1 MKRMADKSSE
11 APGAGR
17 NNRFIAANLSWPKQK
32 TKSKIRRVEPRN
44 SQPTVRPDARH
55 DLPRLFS
62 QDADFRCFVL
72 VCLPMTIITD
82 PRCTSY
88 ETPGHPERPARIR
101 DTVELLRTQTE
112 LSIDWAMPHAASDQV
127 IHRAHITR
135 HIHRLD
141 RPVDFDAD
149 TAYHDG
155 IGERARASVGA
166 SLAALDLALAGKPN
180 FSLMRP
186 PGHHATSTQAMG
198 FCYLNNIAIAA
209 LEAHA
214 RTGRRVAVFDFD
226 VHHGNGTEEILM
238 NRPGVAFYSIHQ
250 SPCYPG
256 TGQRNVGH
264 NCFNYPVAP
273 MTPREEYRRIL
284 RRALDNLLEFQP
296 EIIGVSAGFDAYA
309 HDPIAQETLE
319 LEDFHWLGKQLG
331 SLGLPL
337 FSLLEGGYSHDL
349 PELIFAYLKG
359 IAGK

>member
-1 MKRMADKSSE
+1 
-11 APGAGR
+11 
-17 NNRFIAANLSWPKQK
+17 
-32 TKSKIRRVEPRN
+32 
-44 SQPTVRPDARH
+44 
-55 DLPRLFS
+55 
-62 QDADFRCFVL
+62 
-72 VCLPMTIITD
+72 MTIITD

-101 DTVELLRTQTE
+101 DTVELLRAQTE
-112 LSIDWAMPHAASDQV
+112 LPVRWASPLAAPEPV
-127 IHRAHITR
+127 IHRAHVTR
-135 HIHRLD
+135 HIHRLES
-141 RPVDFDAD
+141 PMDFDAD

-155 IGERARASVGA
+155 IAERARASVGA
-166 SLAALDLALAGKPN
+166 GLAALDYALTGQPN

-198 FCYLNNIAIAA
+198 FCYFNNIAIAA

-214 RTGRRVAVFDFD
+214 RTGKRVAVYDFD

-256 TGQRNVGH
+256 TGNRNVGH

-273 MTPREEYRRIL
+273 MTPRKEYRRVL
-284 RRALDNLLEFQP
+284 QGALDNLLKFKP
-296 EIIGVSAGFDAYA
+296 DIIGVSAGFDAYVQ
-309 HDPIAQETLE
+309 DPIAQETLAV
-319 LEDFHWLGKQLG
+319 EDFHWLGQQLG
-331 SLGLPL
+331 GLGLPM
-337 FSLLEGGYSHDL
+337 FSLLEGGYSSDL

>member
-1 MKRMADKSSE
+1 
-11 APGAGR
+11 
-17 NNRFIAANLSWPKQK
+17 
-32 TKSKIRRVEPRN
+32 
-44 SQPTVRPDARH
+44 
-55 DLPRLFS
+55 
-62 QDADFRCFVL
+62 
-72 VCLPMTIITD
+72 MTIITD

-88 ETPGHPERPARIR
+88 ETPGHPERPARIL
-101 DTVELLRTQTE
+101 DTVELLKTQAE
-112 LSIDWAMPHAASDQV
+112 LPITWASPLAAPEHV
-127 IHRAHITR
+127 IHRAHVTR

-149 TAYHDG
+149 TAFHPG
-155 IGERARASVGA
+155 IGARARASAG
-166 SLAALDLALAGKPN
+166 AALKALECALAGQPS

-198 FCYLNNIAIAA
+198 FCYFNNIAIAA

-214 RTGRRVAVFDFD
+214 HSGKRVAIFDFD

-256 TGQRNVGH
+256 TGTHNVGR

-273 MTPREEYRRIL
+273 MTPREDYRRVL
-284 RRALDNLLEFQP
+284 QHALDDLFAFKP
-296 EIIGVSAGFDAYA
+296 DIIGVSAGFDAYA

-319 LEDFHWLGKQLG
+319 VEDFHWLGKQLAG
-331 SLGLPL
+331 LGLPL
-337 FSLLEGGYSHDL
+337 FSLLEGGYSDDL

-359 IAGK
+359 ITGK